1 MHFHVY
7 SDIRF
12 KALWFFTGVALVAL
26 VVYLSLISSP
36 IDTGLDFPYQD
47 KLYHA
52 FAYFVLMAWFGQIY
66 HTTLQRNILAVLF
79 IMLGLGMEYLQS
91 FDPNRMAEFADMV
104 ANTSGVLIGYILT
117 ATGFKNALFNIERK
131 LLG

>member
-1 MHFHVY
+1 MNFQVAPY
-7 SDIRF
+7 LKLRP
-12 KALWFFTGVALVAL
+12 LWFAIGMALVSL
-26 VVYLSLISSP
+26 VVYLSLTSSP
-36 IDTGLDFPYQD
+36 VDTGLNFPYED

-66 HTTLQRNILAVLF
+66 HTTFQRNIFAVLF
-79 IMLGLGMEYLQS
+79 VVLGLAMEFMQS